1 MKGSKNNLNNQVGQV
16 IMSID
21 KKRWRKIIDAFEIKE
36 AKIKR
41 DGEDEDIFAP

>member
-1 MKGSKNNLNNQVGQV
+1 
-16 IMSID
+16 MSID